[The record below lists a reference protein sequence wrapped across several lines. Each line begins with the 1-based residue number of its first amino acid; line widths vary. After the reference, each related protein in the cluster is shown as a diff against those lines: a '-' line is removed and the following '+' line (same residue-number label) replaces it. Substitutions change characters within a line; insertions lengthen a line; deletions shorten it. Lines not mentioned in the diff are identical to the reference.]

1 MPAISVII
9 VAMFVTEERNPV
21 SEDIDI
27 LSTSEILRIM
37 NQEDASVIDALR
49 AAIPA
54 ITRAV
59 DEAAGVVINGGRI
72 FYAGAGTSGRL
83 GVLDASEIP
92 PTFSAPQDLF
102 QSIIAG
108 GDKALRHAVE
118 GAEDNFEAGS
128 DAASPVTGRD
138 FVLGISASGKTPF
151 VLSFLSASKHKGA
164 RCWLLTCNETAGSGQ
179 QTAVNSELQTPNSEL
194 RTFTI
199 DGIIKIPAGPEI
211 IAGSTRL
218 KAGTATKLALNMFST
233 VVMIKLGGVY
243 KGWMVDVSPS
253 NNKLVSRAED
263 IIMQITGCS
272 REDASDCLRLSGMRT
287 KAAIVMKSKGVAVSE
302 AQKLLKEAGGSLRKI
317 IG

>member
-27 LSTSEILRIM
+27 LPTSEILRIM

-118 GAEDNFEAGS
+118 GAEDDFEAGS
-128 DAASPVTGRD
+128 DAVSPVTGRD

-179 QTAVNSELQTPNSEL
+179 QTAVNSEL

>member
-27 LSTSEILRIM
+27 LPTSEILRIM
-37 NQEDASVIDALR
+37 NQEDASVIGALR

-118 GAEDNFEAGS
+118 GAEDDISAGS
-128 DAASPVTGRD
+128 DAVSPVTGRD

>member
-1 MPAISVII
+1 MLSRGQRTISAQAAMQPLLLPAGILCS
-9 VAMFVTEERNPV
+9 ASLQAERLL
-21 SEDIDI
+21 
-27 LSTSEILRIM
+27 LSYLSC
-37 NQEDASVIDALR
+37 QH
-49 AAIPA
+49 
-54 ITRAV
+54 
-59 DEAAGVVINGGRI
+59 
-72 FYAGAGTSGRL
+72 
-83 GVLDASEIP
+83 
-92 PTFSAPQDLF
+92 
-102 QSIIAG
+102 QSIRAQ
-108 GDKALRHAVE
+108 D
-118 GAEDNFEAGS
+118 AGS
-128 DAASPVTGRD
+128 LHAT
-138 FVLGISASGKTPF
+138 
-151 VLSFLSASKHKGA
+151 
-164 RCWLLTCNETAGSGQ
+164 GQ
-179 QTAVNSELQTPNSEL
+179 QAALSRQRSTPNSKLRNSEL

>member
-9 VAMFVTEERNPV
+9 IAMFVTEERNPV

-27 LSTSEILRIM
+27 LPTSEILRIM

-108 GDKALRHAVE
+108 GDKALRYAIE
-118 GAEDNFEAGS
+118 GAEDDISAGS
-128 DAASPVTGRD
+128 DAVSPVTDRD

-164 RCWLLTCNETAGSGQ
+164 RCWLLTCNEIQLPLTMHDARCMMHDFR
-179 QTAVNSELQTPNSEL
+179 L
-194 RTFTI
+194 
-199 DGIIKIPAGPEI
+199 DGIIKIITGPEI

-272 REDASDCLRLSGMRT
+272 REEASDCLRLSGMKT
-287 KAAIVMKSKGVAVSE
+287 KAAIVMKSKGVAISE